1 MSHYE
6 FNQLPSNS
14 AVSSVVTV
22 LVSAWF
28 LLAGGAIL
36 SDQHSQQNVEMARTP
51 SMASTVVPDTHFTIV
66 VEARRNAT

>member
-1 MSHYE
+1 MIRYE

-36 SDQHSQQNVEMARTP
+36 SDQHSQQNLERARTP
-51 SMASTVVPDTHFTIV
+51 SMASTVVPDAHFTIV

>member
-36 SDQHSQQNVEMARTP
+36 SDQHSQQNVDMARTP
-51 SMASTVVPDTHFTIV
+51 SMASSVVPDAHFTIV
-66 VEARRNAT
+66 VEARRTAS

>member
-1 MSHYE
+1 MIRYE

-36 SDQHSQQNVEMARTP
+36 SDQHSQHNVEMARTP
-51 SMASTVVPDTHFTIV
+51 SMASTVVPDAHFTIV

>member
-1 MSHYE
+1 MSHYD

-14 AVSSVVTV
+14 AVSSLVTV

-36 SDQHSQQNVEMARTP
+36 SDQHSQQNLEMARTP
-51 SMASTVVPDTHFTIV
+51 SMASTVVPDAHFTIV

>member
-1 MSHYE
+1 MIRYE

-36 SDQHSQQNVEMARTP
+36 SDQHSQQNLEMARTP
-51 SMASTVVPDTHFTIV
+51 SMASTVVPDAHFTIV

>member
-22 LVSAWF
+22 LVSACF

-51 SMASTVVPDTHFTIV
+51 SMASSLVPDAHFTIV